1 MIPVTLLTEVE
12 INIPPDGAR
21 CKYIGGTRTQTLVS
35 VC

>member
-1 MIPVTLLTEVE
+1 MIVATLVTKVE
-12 INIPPDGAR
+12 INIFPDGAR